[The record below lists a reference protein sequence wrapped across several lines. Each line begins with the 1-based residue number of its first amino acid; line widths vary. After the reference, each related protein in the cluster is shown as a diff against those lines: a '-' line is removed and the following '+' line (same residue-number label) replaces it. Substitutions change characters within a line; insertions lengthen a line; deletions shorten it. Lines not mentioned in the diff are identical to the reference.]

1 MQINLSDIT
10 HALKI
15 ETTIAGNIDYVIG
28 YVDITS
34 TTVSNPIEV
43 QGNITSA
50 VTTTAVS
57 APAVSTTRK
66 IQYVNIFNK
75 DISNTIYIKKD
86 ISGTEYK
93 VISILLLQN
102 ETLRIIGDNVEV
114 LDNTGIV
121 KKQTEGIFK
130 GESRSIYKVGT
141 ANEATNVSYCFSKDS
156 GFPGAWSPGTP
167 GINGRNTDGTTN
179 ADNGS
184 INVGTPSIGSWYLRD
199 IALGTSVA
207 GFFTLSDVLWVN
219 TGLVVTTTT
228 AQSITQPTLPPRD
241 NNGSTY
247 GLGVF
252 VGILVTAA
260 TTNAAAITNMTLN
273 YTNSD
278 GVSGKTA
285 TIASFPATAVMGTF
299 VPFQLASGDR
309 GIRSIQS
316 ITLGTSLVS
325 GSISLIC
332 YNPVI
337 SSNVTPNIGNTTYS
351 RSLDIPLQTGHC
363 LIPFW
368 LATST
373 AAITIQGSVY
383 FIDK

>member
-1 MQINLSDIT
+1 MQINLSDTT
-10 HALKI
+10 HTLEI
-15 ETTIAGNIDYVIG
+15 ETTVAGNIDYVIG

-121 KKQTEGIFK
+121 KKQTEGIFQ
-130 GESRSIYKVGT
+130 GESRSIYKVGS
-141 ANEATNVSYCFSKDS
+141 ANEAANVNYCFSKDS
-156 GFPGAWSPGTP
+156 GFPGAWFPGTP
-167 GINGRNTDGTTN
+167 GVNGRNTNGTTS

-184 INVGTPSIGSWYLRD
+184 INIGTPSIGSWYLRD
-199 IALGTSVA
+199 VSLGTNIA
-207 GFFTLSDVLWVN
+207 GFFTLADVLWVN
-219 TGLVVTTTT
+219 TGLTVTTTT
-228 AQSITQPTLPPRD
+228 AQAITQPTLPPRD
-241 NNGSTY
+241 NNGSTA

-252 VGILVTAA
+252 AGILVTAA
-260 TTNAAAITNMTLN
+260 TTNAGVITNMTLN

-278 GVSGKTA
+278 GVSGRTA
-285 TIASFPATAVMGTF
+285 TVTSFPATAVIGTF

-332 YNPVI
+332 FNPVI
-337 SSNVTPNIGNTTYS
+337 SSNVIPSMGNTTYS

-373 AAITIQGSVY
+373 GAVTIQGTVY
-383 FIDK
+383 FVDK